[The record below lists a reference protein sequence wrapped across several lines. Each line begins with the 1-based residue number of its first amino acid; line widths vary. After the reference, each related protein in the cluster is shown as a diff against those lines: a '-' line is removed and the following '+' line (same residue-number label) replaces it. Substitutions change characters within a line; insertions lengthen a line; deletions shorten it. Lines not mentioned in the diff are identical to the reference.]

1 MKRPTAAA
9 PDGGW
14 GWMIVASCFL
24 TTICTR
30 AVTRCISIFFV
41 EFQLQFSRDYSGTAW
56 IHSIVDSMTMLC
68 APLGSFIG
76 NRLSHRA
83 AVMLGGMLS
92 VTGLV
97 LSSFATSLEFLYLSL
112 GIVTGMGF
120 ALSYTPAVAMVGMYF
135 SKRKALAYGLA
146 MSGSGIGTFVL
157 APVVQ
162 LLIEHYSWRGALLI
176 LGGLVSHL
184 CVCAAL
190 LKPVEEQELGADELE
205 KGCVVSLPDAKQ
217 GDAKLTHVKLP
228 DLKLADGKPVGEIL
242 KEFKQAGDVPGYTK
256 RPDWRSAEGTH
267 LTMEKSDI
275 MCFLPKHLETNQE
288 KTACVNEQLSDTK
301 SVTQNPPNTDV
312 EHTESM
318 HVIKEKSDNMCSSPM
333 QLETNQEN
341 TAEANTQPT
350 VTKLETQDP
359 PNTES
364 EQTESIHVI
373 NEKWDNVCLS
383 PKHSETN
390 QVEEENTR
398 HANTEPLTQYPPGTE
413 VKLSKPVDPTPLDS
427 TLTAL
432 KPADAK
438 LCDLELH
445 CAKLVEAK
453 LREKNWSSPGAPVTT
468 GWSSWCRVVAG
479 CRFCLPPTEEYGFLL
494 MTDFLLLSMS
504 FLFLAYGCSV
514 PFVYLVPY
522 ALSVGVSHQQAA
534 LLISVMGVIS
544 IMGNI
549 TFGWITDWSCLR
561 PYRMVSYM
569 LAVGLE
575 GFSCFLVPLLQSFPL
590 LVPFAL
596 LYGYFDGAYV
606 ALIPVVTSDIVGS
619 SYLSSALGVVYFL
632 HAIPY
637 LISPP
642 IGGWLVDR
650 TGSYM
655 TTFLLSGFSIMCSS
669 VVLGFMCLL
678 RHCCRGH
685 SGSSGDGSSQPDLM
699 KPALH
704 QDPRSQHPL
713 KAHHALLS
721 SSCTAEMLQ

>member
-1 MKRPTAAA
+1 MKRPAAAA

-68 APLGSFIG
+68 APLGSFLG

-92 VTGLV
+92 SIGLV

-135 SKRKALAYGLA
+135 SKKKALAYGLA

-162 LLIEHYSWRGALLI
+162 LLIERYSWRGALLI

-190 LKPVEEQELGADELE
+190 LKPVEEQEHRRADEPE
-205 KGCVVSLPDAKQ
+205 KGYLVSLPDAKQ
-217 GDAKLTHVKLP
+217 ADAKLRHVKLP

-242 KEFKQAGDVPGYTK
+242 KEFKQADDLRGCTK
-256 RPDWRSAEGTH
+256 QPDWRSAEGIH
-267 LTMEKSDI
+267 LTTEKSDI
-275 MCFLPKHLETNQE
+275 MYFLPKP
-288 KTACVNEQLSDTK
+288 
-301 SVTQNPPNTDV
+301 VTQNPRHTDV
-312 EHTESM
+312 EHAESM
-318 HVIKEKSDNMCSSPM
+318 HVINEKWDDMCFSPM
-333 QLETNQEN
+333 QLETDQEDP
-341 TAEANTQPT
+341 AESNTQPT

-359 PNTES
+359 PNTKSEAES
-364 EQTESIHVI
+364 MRVITE
-373 NEKWDNVCLS
+373 KLDNVS
-383 PKHSETN
+383 FHPKHSETN
-390 QVEEENTR
+390 QVEEENTTN
-398 HANTEPLTQYPPGTE
+398 ASTKPLTQYPTGTK
-413 VKLSKPVDPTPLDS
+413 VGLSKSVDPTPPALI
-427 TLTAL
+427 LTAL
-432 KPADAK
+432 KSTDAK
-438 LCDLELH
+438 LCDLELQ
-445 CAKLVEAK
+445 CSKLVEARP
-453 LREKNWSSPGAPVTT
+453 LEKNWVSPVVPVRT
-468 GWSSWCRVVAG
+468 GWSSWCRVVEG
-479 CRFCLPPTEEYGFLL
+479 CHFCLPPTEEYGFLL

-522 ALSVGVSHQQAA
+522 GLSVGVSHQQAA

-575 GFSCFLVPLLQSFPL
+575 GFSCFLVPLLHSFHL

-669 VVLGFMCLL
+669 VVLGFVCLL
-678 RHCCRGH
+678 RHCCRDH
-685 SGSSGDGSSQPDLM
+685 SGSSRSNGSNQPDLI
-699 KPALH
+699 KPALR
-704 QDPRSQHPL
+704 QDLRCQHPL
-713 KAHHALLS
+713 KAHHAIQNVMS
-721 SSCTAEMLQ
+721 QD

>member
-1 MKRPTAAA
+1 MKRPAAVA

-92 VTGLV
+92 FTGLV

-135 SKRKALAYGLA
+135 SKKKALAYGLA

-162 LLIEHYSWRGALLI
+162 LLIERYSWRGALLI

-190 LKPVEEQELGADELE
+190 LKPVEEEQELRAGEPE
-205 KGCVVSLPDAKQ
+205 KGYVVSLPDAKHA
-217 GDAKLTHVKLP
+217 DVKLTHVKLP
-228 DLKLADGKPVGEIL
+228 DLKLADGKPAGEIL
-242 KEFKQAGDVPGYTK
+242 KEFKQADDVQGYTK
-256 RPDWRSAEGTH
+256 QPDWRSLEGIH
-267 LTMEKSDI
+267 LTIEKSDI
-275 MCFLPKHLETNQE
+275 MYFLSKP
-288 KTACVNEQLSDTK
+288 
-301 SVTQNPPNTDV
+301 VTQNPPNTDV
-312 EHTESM
+312 EHAESM
-318 HVIKEKSDNMCSSPM
+318 HVINEKSDDMCFSPM

-341 TAEANTQPT
+341 QQNAQPT
-350 VTKLETQDP
+350 VTKLETQNP
-359 PNTES
+359 PNSKSETES
-364 EQTESIHVI
+364 MHVI
-373 NEKWDNVCLS
+373 NEKLENVCLP

-390 QVEEENTR
+390 QVEEENTTN
-398 HANTEPLTQYPPGTE
+398 ANTKPPTQYPPGTKVE
-413 VKLSKPVDPTPLDS
+413 LLKSVDPTPPDS

-432 KPADAK
+432 KPTDAK
-438 LCDLELH
+438 LCDLELL
-445 CAKLVEAK
+445 CSKLVEARP
-453 LREKNWSSPGAPVTT
+453 LEKNWVSPVVPVTT
-468 GWSSWCRVVAG
+468 GWSSWCRVVEG
-479 CRFCLPPTEEYGFLL
+479 CRLCLPPTEEYGFLL

-522 ALSVGVSHQQAA
+522 GLSVGVSHQQAA

-650 TGSYM
+650 TGSYT

-669 VVLGFMCLL
+669 VVLGFVCLL
-678 RHCCRGH
+678 RHCCRDH
-685 SGSSGDGSSQPDLM
+685 SGSGGSDRSSQPDLI

-713 KAHHALLS
+713 KAHHAFLS
-721 SSCTAEMLQ
+721 SSCTAEMP